1 MDERD
6 GRVVGL
12 HHVQLA
18 MPEGE
23 EEAAVKFYGYLLGL
37 EQISKPP
44 ELAPRGGVW
53 FRGPSIEFHLG
64 VEEGFQPAT
73 KAHPAF
79 MVEGLEQLL
88 TRLDMAGIRIVEDE
102 IQLDGFHRVFVR
114 DPFGNRIELIE
125 PVETV

>member
-1 MDERD
+1 MDRRD

-12 HHVQLA
+12 HHIQLA

-23 EEAAVKFYGYLLGL
+23 EDAAEKFYGYLLGL

-44 ELAPRGGVW
+44 ALAPRGGVW
-53 FRGPSIEFHLG
+53 FRGRDMELHLG
-64 VEEGFQPAT
+64 VEDGFSPAF
-73 KAHPAF
+73 KAHPAL

-88 TRLDMAGIRIVEDE
+88 ARLDAAGIRVVDDE
-102 IQLDGFHRVFVR
+102 VQLEGFHRVYVR

-125 PVETV
+125 PV